1 MGGEGPLLQASG
13 RGLSEEGWGRVGAG
27 AERWQFFL
35 LSPRCPGGRRGAGQ
49 LPSAPLPLPFFQRLC
64 PEEQEEWK
72 EKEAAAAAE
81 AEEEEGA
88 SLARAR
94 PPEPPSG
101 SRCPGR
107 ALLDHA
113 EPPLAAGPRR
123 LAASPPRR
131 LVASPPGCRGG
142 RRPLRLQSR
151 PQARLGSH
159 RGAAAAGI
167 TLPGGKQHF
176 FARGFANPA
185 LNPYRLAI
193 RVLSTPPFTH

>member
-131 LVASPPGCRGG
+131 LAASS
-142 RRPLRLQSR
+142 LRHL
-151 PQARLGSH
+151 
-159 RGAAAAGI
+159 AAAAAAAPSACRAARR
-167 TLPGGKQHF
+167 PGWAATG
-176 FARGFANPA
+176 APPPRASPSPGAN
-185 LNPYRLAI
+185 
-193 RVLSTPPFTH
+193 STSSPEGSPIPH